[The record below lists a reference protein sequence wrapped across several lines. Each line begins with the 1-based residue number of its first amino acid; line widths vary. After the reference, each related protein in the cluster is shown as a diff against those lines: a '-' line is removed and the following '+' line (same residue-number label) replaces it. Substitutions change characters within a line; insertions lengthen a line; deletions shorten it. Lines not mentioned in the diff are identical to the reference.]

1 MLTAG
6 VGWGSKF
13 FQLNIEQILNNYPK
27 ENELSTSHRTSWV
40 FPPPHTT
47 CLVDFD
53 RCQVISDNC
62 K

>member
-27 ENELSTSHRTSWV
+27 ENELSTSHRT
-40 FPPPHTT
+40 FPILGIPPSPHHMPG
-47 CLVDFD
+47 
-53 RCQVISDNC
+53 
-62 K
+62 